1 MNLRNGKTKHA
12 TWKGLLFKKG
22 TAEGA
27 AAKLFS
33 VKLEKLVE
41 NFISFTEMERK

>member
-1 MNLRNGKTKHA
+1 MGKQSMQREKVYC
-12 TWKGLLFKKG
+12 LKKG

-41 NFISFTEMERK
+41 NFTSFTEMEKK